1 MNKKI
6 FGFAL
11 LGAGLMTG
19 LTIYLYYREQK
30 KMQEIYEKQVSLNEA
45 ISLINN
51 VK

>member
-1 MNKKI
+1 MNKKV

>member
-6 FGFAL
+6 FGFAM
-11 LGAGLMTG
+11 LGAGLITG
-19 LTIYLYYREQK
+19 ITLYLYYKERK
-30 KMQEIYEKQVSLNEA
+30 KMQEMYDKQVSLNEA